1 MKHSNVLAMVLSMGI
16 WSLMLPAFANEI
28 SDDKELVTG
37 NTAFAFDLYDRLKQ
51 TEGNLFLSPYSI
63 SIALAMTYAGA
74 RGNTEK
80 QMAQVLHFILDQ
92 EHLHP
97 AFASIE
103 AVLNAVQKKGEIQL
117 CVANALW
124 PQKDYVFLED
134 FLALLETNYGAS
146 VTPLDYKRAPEAARK
161 KINTWVE
168 QNTNNKIRD
177 LIQKGLLDY
186 RTRLV
191 LTDAIYFKGN
201 WANQFKK
208 KDTEDLPF
216 NVAPG
221 KSVIVPMM
229 TQKHR
234 FKYMENDNLQI
245 LKMPYAGDDLSM
257 IILLPREVDGL
268 VGLEAELTIEN
279 LNTWMRRLVKREVQ
293 VFLPKF
299 EMTSQ
304 FSLGETLASMGMPDA
319 FSMSADFS
327 GMDGTT
333 KLYISAVVHKA
344 FVAVDEEGT
353 EAAAATAV
361 VMRMKAMPRPPLVFR
376 ADHPFVFMIRDNLSG
391 SILFLGRVTDPTAL

>member
-16 WSLMLPAFANEI
+16 WSLMLTAFANEI
-28 SDDKELVTG
+28 SDDKELVAG
-37 NTAFAFDLYDRLKQ
+37 NTAFAFNLYDRLKQ

-63 SIALAMTYAGA
+63 STALAMTYAGA

-103 AVLNAVQKKGEIQL
+103 AGLNAVQKKGEIQL

-124 PQKDYVFLED
+124 PEKSYTFLKDYLV
-134 FLALLETNYGAS
+134 LLETNYGAS
-146 VTPLDYKRAPEAARK
+146 VTPLDYKRATDAARK
-161 KINTWVE
+161 EINTWVE
-168 QNTNNKIRD
+168 QKTNNKIKD
-177 LIQKGLLDY
+177 LIQKGVLDPA
-186 RTRLV
+186 TRLV

-221 KSVIVPMM
+221 KSVSVPMM
-229 TQKHR
+229 TQKQR
-234 FKYMENDNLQI
+234 FKYMENDSLQV
-245 LKMPYAGDDLSM
+245 LEMPYAGDDLSM

-268 VGLEAELTIEN
+268 AGLEAELTVEN
-279 LNTWMRRLVKREVQ
+279 LNAWMRRLVKREVQ

-333 KLYISAVVHKA
+333 MLYISAVVHKA

-361 VMRMKAMPRPPLVFR
+361 VMRLKAMPRPPLVFR
-376 ADHPFVFMIRDNLSG
+376 ADHPFVFMICDNRLG

>member
-1 MKHSNVLAMVLSMGI
+1 MVLSMGI
-16 WSLMLPAFANEI
+16 WSLMLTAFANEI
-28 SDDKELVTG
+28 SDDKELVAG
-37 NTAFAFDLYDRLKQ
+37 NTAFAFNLYDRLKQ

-63 SIALAMTYAGA
+63 STALAMTYAGA

-103 AVLNAVQKKGEIQL
+103 AGLNAVQKKGEIQL

-124 PQKDYVFLED
+124 PEKSYTFLKDYLV
-134 FLALLETNYGAS
+134 LLETNYGAS
-146 VTPLDYKRAPEAARK
+146 VTPLDYKRATDAARK
-161 KINTWVE
+161 EINTWVE
-168 QNTNNKIRD
+168 QKTNNKIKD
-177 LIQKGLLDY
+177 LIQKGVLDPA
-186 RTRLV
+186 TRLV

-221 KSVIVPMM
+221 KSVSVPMM
-229 TQKHR
+229 TQKQR
-234 FKYMENDNLQI
+234 FKYMENDSLQV
-245 LKMPYAGDDLSM
+245 LEMPYAGDDLSM

-268 VGLEAELTIEN
+268 AGLEAELTVEN
-279 LNTWMRRLVKREVQ
+279 LNAWMRRLVKREVQ

-333 KLYISAVVHKA
+333 MLYISAVVHKA

-361 VMRMKAMPRPPLVFR
+361 VMRLKAMPRPPLVFR
-376 ADHPFVFMIRDNLSG
+376 ADHPFVFMICDNRLG